1 MPPPTVS
8 CPACR
13 TKLLPPAQTAPG
25 QRLRCPTC
33 GQTFL
38 PFDLA
43 VAVQLAPL
51 PLRYDEPAV
60 LAVEPVEEAAPGRE
74 TPVPVRKPAGCGMH
88 LLVALLLGGGFLLAV
103 GGGGLL
109 VLFWLD
115 RRPTAGTSSTTEL
128 VVSKSPPAQPVAIAD
143 REANPAKQPR
153 QPPAAPP
160 EGAGQQGP
168 AVLGGADAPSIP
180 LQTLTAIKAA
190 TVFIKVEAGALGA
203 SGSGFVV
210 KSEGETAYVV
220 TNHHVIEAP
229 TPGLPFISLLLPP
242 PPKNPT
248 ITLVFGSGTGQE
260 RLGVAEVVADDEDD
274 DLAVLKVKRIKDV
287 PRPINLRAND
297 KLVETMGLFIFG
309 FPLGSE
315 LATNKGN
322 PAITVSKGAVSS
334 IRRNEVGELSVVQ
347 IDGEINP
354 GNSGGPVVDGEGR
367 LVGVTVAKVRG
378 TNIGMAIPARA
389 LARLIGGRVGET
401 TATALII
408 NNEPPQMIVEAQL
421 IDPLGNIQSVAVH
434 YVRFASLRVQLKP
447 DARGQWPPLPGAE
460 KVQAAIEGQRATAK
474 LPVKPPEKLKD
485 TYAIQVS
492 YVNGEGE
499 TVFLQPRRLKP
510 QEATPGGA
518 GDPEQMGVKPPAQ
531 AVPPQPPK
539 EERVA
544 PVTLFAAGPREY
556 LSDLKEIDVR
566 AGPWPLSKNGLI
578 GPEKNP
584 IAVGGARSPK
594 GLGLHPPDRPGYAA
608 ARYRLGK
615 QAAVFK
621 AAVALNDTA
630 QLVASQAVFEVY
642 GDDKRLWQS
651 APVGKGV
658 KAQECSVDVS
668 GVDVLE
674 LRVTSQGSHFGLH
687 AVWLE
692 PRLLQKADTPDE
704 K

>member
-1 MPPPTVS
+1 MPSAVVS
-8 CPACR
+8 CPECGK
-13 TKLLPPAQTAPG
+13 KLLPPAQSAPG
-25 QRLRCPTC
+25 QKLRCPTC
-33 GQTFL
+33 GHTFT
-38 PFDLA
+38 PFDLP
-43 VAVQLAPL
+43 VAVQIAPL
-51 PLRYDEPAV
+51 PLYDDKPPV
-60 LAVEPVEEAAPGRE
+60 LAAVPVEEAAPARE
-74 TPVPVRKPAGCGMH
+74 TPVPVRKPAGCGMF
-88 LLVALLLGGGFLLAV
+88 LLVALLLGCGFLLAV

-109 VLFWLD
+109 VLFWLE
-115 RRPTAGTSSTTEL
+115 RGPTAGPSATTEL
-128 VVSKSPPAQPVAIAD
+128 VASKAPPAAGAD
-143 REANPAKQPR
+143 REANPVKHLPVV
-153 QPPAAPP
+153 PP
-160 EGAGQQGP
+160 EGAGQPGP
-168 AVLGGADAPSIP
+168 VVAGGADAPSIP
-180 LQTLTAIKAA
+180 LPTLNAIKAA
-190 TVFIKVEAGALGA
+190 TVFIQVEAGSLGA

-220 TNHHVIEAP
+220 TNHHVITAP

-248 ITLVFGSGTGQE
+248 ITCVFGSGTGQE
-260 RLGVAEVVADDEDD
+260 RSARAEVVADDEDD

-309 FPLGSE
+309 FPLGTE

-334 IRRNEVGELSVVQ
+334 IRRDELGELSVVQ

-354 GNSGGPVVDGEGR
+354 GNSGGPVVDCEGR

-378 TNIGMAIPARA
+378 TNIGMAIPARI
-389 LARLIGGRVGET
+389 LARLIDGRVVET
-401 TATALII
+401 TATTLII
-408 NNEPPQMIVEAQL
+408 NNEPPQMQVDARL
-421 IDPLGNIQSVAVH
+421 VDPLGNIKSVAVH
-434 YVRFASLRVQLKP
+434 YLRLASLKVQLKP
-447 DARGQWPPLPGAE
+447 DARGHWPPLPGAE
-460 KVQAAIEGQRATAK
+460 KVDATIEGQRATAK

-518 GDPEQMGVKPPAQ
+518 GEPEQMAAKPPAQ
-531 AVPPQPPK
+531 AVPPPQPPK

-544 PVTLFAAGPREY
+544 PVKLFAAGPREF
-556 LSDLKEIDVR
+556 LSDLKEFDVR
-566 AGPWPLSKNGLI
+566 AGPWPLSKNGVI
-578 GPEKNP
+578 GPERNP
-584 IAVGGARSPK
+584 IAVNGDRSPK

-608 ARYRLGK
+608 VTYRLGK

-621 AAVALNDTA
+621 AGVALNDTA
-630 QLVASQAVFEVY
+630 QIVFSQAVFEVY
-642 GDDKRLWQS
+642 GDDQRLWQS
-651 APVGKGV
+651 APMGKGV

-674 LRVTSQGSHFGLH
+674 LRVSSLGSHFGLH

-692 PRLLQKADTPDE
+692 PRLLQKADTPDA